1 MHSRKKSSEYMQQ
14 IYSRKPMPDIEI
26 TLWHGFSLVN
36 LMHIFRTPF
45 PKNTSGGLLLRLS
58 TVQITRSRSS
68 RPEVFCKK
76 VFLKI
81 SQNSQENTCAR
92 VSFFNKETLEQMFS
106 CEFCD
111 IFKSIYFYRTPLV
124 AAYESGL
131 KPLTISTIKLN
142 RACLGGT

>member
-1 MHSRKKSSEYMQQ
+1 MTFESLIIVPFKPLIIMHSRKKSSEYMQQ

-92 VSFFNKETLEQMFS
+92 VSFLIKRLWNRCFPVDFA
-106 CEFCD
+106 
-111 IFKSIYFYRTPLV
+111 IFLRTSIFIEHP
-124 AAYESGL
+124 GG
-131 KPLTISTIKLN
+131 
-142 RACLGGT
+142 CL

>member
-1 MHSRKKSSEYMQQ
+1 
-14 IYSRKPMPDIEI
+14 MPDIEI

-36 LMHIFRTPF
+36 LMHILRTPF

-81 SQNSQENTCAR
+81 SQNSQENTCA
-92 VSFFNKETLEQMFS
+92 FF
-106 CEFCD
+106 
-111 IFKSIYFYRTPLV
+111 
-124 AAYESGL
+124 
-131 KPLTISTIKLN
+131 
-142 RACLGGT
+142 